1 METVNKM
8 GAVHKAIDLAE
19 DHSVARPTINEHEA
33 ALKEEEDSNRDAFN
47 GLWVQFSS
55 GGKLVKKN
63 NKESPPPP
71 PYLASST

>member
-33 ALKEEEDSNRDAFN
+33 ALKEEEDPIREAFN
-47 GLWVQFSS
+47 GLWVQSS
-55 GGKLVKKN
+55 SVSKSVKK
-63 NKESPPPP
+63 
-71 PYLASST
+71 

>member
-1 METVNKM
+1 MYDSEPEAEYMETVNKM

-33 ALKEEEDSNRDAFN
+33 ALKEEEDPIREAFN

-55 GGKLVKKN
+55 VSKSVKK
-63 NKESPPPP
+63 
-71 PYLASST
+71 